1 MLLNTEVGKMPKGV
15 VKTKA
20 DEKKWK
26 EAKKAI
32 GNKYKGKTKWKV
44 INNIY
49 QKKKASKKKG

>member
-1 MLLNTEVGKMPKGV
+1 MPKGL

-26 EAKKAI
+26 EDKKAI
-32 GNKYKGKTKWKV
+32 GNNYKGKIKWKV
-44 INNIY
+44 IKSIY

>member
-1 MLLNTEVGKMPKGV
+1 MPKGV